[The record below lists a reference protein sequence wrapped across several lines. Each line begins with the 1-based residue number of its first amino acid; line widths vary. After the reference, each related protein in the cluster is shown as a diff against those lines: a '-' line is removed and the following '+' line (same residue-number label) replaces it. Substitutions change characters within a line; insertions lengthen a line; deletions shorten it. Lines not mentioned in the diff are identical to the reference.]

1 MARNERRGAQP
12 ARVRCDL
19 CGSLWDSWQART
31 EHFVRAHG
39 LDVGGRADDER
50 PGRATRRPSGG

>member
-19 CGSLWDSWQART
+19 CGGSFDSWVART
-31 EHFVRAHG
+31 EHFVRTHG
-39 LDVGGRADDER
+39 LDVGS
-50 PGRATRRPSGG
+50 RRPA